1 MATYIGANSNVFG
14 MVKSILNIW
23 AIRNQASAGMQKK
36 VQRLSKATK
45 YNLVNVT
52 IFNRI
57 SYIYID
63 EASRVGEI
71 RSVLYLLYR

>member
-1 MATYIGANSNVFG
+1 MRETPKVNIYQPIMATYIGANSNVFD

-23 AIRNQASAGMQKK
+23 AIRNQASVAIQKK

-45 YNLVNVT
+45 IYILVNVT

-57 SYIYID
+57 SYVY
-63 EASRVGEI
+63 R
-71 RSVLYLLYR
+71 RSE

>member
-23 AIRNQASAGMQKK
+23 AIRNQASAEMQKK

-57 SYIYID
+57 SYVYRRKS
-63 EASRVGEI
+63 AS
-71 RSVLYLLYR
+71 YLLVSYEDDIQ

>member
-23 AIRNQASAGMQKK
+23 AIRNRASAEMQKK

-57 SYIYID
+57 SYIY
-63 EASRVGEI
+63 R
-71 RSVLYLLYR
+71 RSE

>member
-1 MATYIGANSNVFG
+1 MRGTPKVNIYQPIMATYIGANSNVFG

-23 AIRNQASAGMQKK
+23 AIRNQASAEMQKK

-45 YNLVNVT
+45 IYVLVNVT

-57 SYIYID
+57 SYVY
-63 EASRVGEI
+63 R
-71 RSVLYLLYR
+71 RSE

>member
-23 AIRNQASAGMQKK
+23 AIRNQASAEMQKK

-57 SYIYID
+57 SYIY
-63 EASRVGEI
+63 R
-71 RSVLYLLYR
+71 RSE

>member
-1 MATYIGANSNVFG
+1 MRGIPKVNIYQPIMATYIGANSNVFG

-23 AIRNQASAGMQKK
+23 AIRNQASAEMQKK

-57 SYIYID
+57 SYVY
-63 EASRVGEI
+63 R
-71 RSVLYLLYR
+71 RSE